1 VVSAYLE
8 VVGFGEVGSVKGD
21 AEAKGGQRGLVG
33 WSGVRRN

>member
-21 AEAKGGQRGLVG
+21 AEAKGVKE
-33 WSGVRRN
+33 V